1 VSQGELAANPAKGIS
16 APKIPRHL
24 PKNIDVD
31 DVNRLL
37 DIDLNDPLAV
47 RDRAMLEVMYGAG
60 LRLSELVNL
69 DIKHL
74 DLESGEVWVM
84 GKGSKER
91 RLPIGR
97 NAVGGLSTGWICA
110 ACSALMKTRC
120 FCQSW
125 ANVFPRV
132 TCRSALPSGAL
143 SRG

>member
-1 VSQGELAANPAKGIS
+1 LRSFFDWLVAQGELAATRRKDS

-74 DLESGEVWVM
+74 DLESG
-84 GKGSKER
+84 
-91 RLPIGR
+91 
-97 NAVGGLSTGWICA
+97 
-110 ACSALMKTRC
+110 RC
-120 FCQSW
+120 
-125 ANVFPRV
+125 
-132 TCRSALPSGAL
+132 G
-143 SRG
+143 